1 MRNIKLTLQYDG
13 SRYAGWQIQTHNETV
28 QGTLLAAIRKIV
40 NTDDLKLVG
49 ASRTDAGVHAL
60 GQVGNFRLPEEKTT
74 PLPAFFRGLN
84 SLTPHDIIITSVE
97 EAPAD
102 FHARF
107 DARGKT
113 YCYQIENAQIPSVY
127 HQRFSWH
134 IRQPLN
140 VFAMRQAAR
149 VLVGCHDFASFQ
161 AASCSAETSIRTVFG
176 LHIQQHRA
184 MVRIYI
190 RANAYLHHMVR
201 NIAGTLIEI
210 GLEKRR
216 VDEMRPILQAK
227 DRTTAGITAPAHG
240 LFLVK
245 VHY

>member
-13 SRYAGWQIQTHNETV
+13 SQYAGWQIQAHDVTV
-28 QGTLLAAIRKIV
+28 QGTLLAAIRKLV
-40 NTDDLKLVG
+40 NTDDVKLVG
-49 ASRTDAGVHAL
+49 ASRTDAGVHAI
-60 GQVGNFRLPEEKTT
+60 GQVGNFRLPEQNAT
-74 PLPAFFRGLN
+74 PLSTFFRGLN
-84 SLTPHDIIITSVE
+84 SLTPHDIVISSVE
-97 EAPAD
+97 DVSPQ

-113 YCYQIENAQIPSVY
+113 YCYQIENAQTPSIY

-140 VFAMRQAAR
+140 IPAMRDAAR
-149 VLVGCHDFASFQ
+149 ILVGCHDFASFQ
-161 AASCSAETSIRTVFG
+161 AASCSAETSIRTIFG
-176 LHIQQHRA
+176 LHVQQRRSL
-184 MVRIYI
+184 VRIYI

-210 GLEKRR
+210 GMGKRQAE
-216 VDEMRPILQAK
+216 EMERILQAK
-227 DRTTAGITAPAHG
+227 DRMTAGITAPAHG